1 MFSRGG
7 IISHSFELE
16 AKTKGLF
23 SGATAVITFRFPS
36 KAALQ
41 RIQLGKARCLFD
53 QNVEGPVTYTIVILS
68 MRILHLLTIQ
78 STCLHWVKQYSRD
91 CKVEIRMGSG

>member
-1 MFSRGG
+1 MRADLKISLISSATNAFKSWERLDVGG

-41 RIQLGKARCLFD
+41 ESVDAFISY
-53 QNVEGPVTYTIVILS
+53 V
-68 MRILHLLTIQ
+68 
-78 STCLHWVKQYSRD
+78 VKNIGFS
-91 CKVEIRMGSG
+91 